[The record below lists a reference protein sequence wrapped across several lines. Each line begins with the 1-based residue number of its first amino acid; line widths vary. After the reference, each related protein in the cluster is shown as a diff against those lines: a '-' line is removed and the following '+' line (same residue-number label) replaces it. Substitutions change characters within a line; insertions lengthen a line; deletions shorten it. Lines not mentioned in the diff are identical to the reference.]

1 MIDYVIYGKII
12 IDTIRLLDGRFV
24 PEQLGGGGPQGAFG
38 ARLWADSVGL
48 LTRSGTD
55 MPAGPEAVLRSLGVD
70 LQGWQQYSQHQT
82 PRGLMAY
89 DDQEY
94 MLKTERTKDE
104 MARVSNSIRAI
115 IAEVLPIPADY
126 ETPQVI
132 HLITEYFHEPMA
144 DEALRMKDRG
154 AIYSLEPIID
164 HEHWSNREALLAYL
178 PKVDTVSPDWPSA
191 SGLAE
196 SKDPK
201 EVLKFWSKLG
211 TSAVSIRHGIQGSYV
226 WDKYSDKMWHIPI
239 VRVNAV
245 DPTGCGNSYGG
256 GFAVGWHEHKDAK
269 IAGCMGTISASFLA
283 REIGVIGVTPQ
294 AEREAKSLLSQ
305 HMELIQPI

>member
-126 ETPQVI
+126 ET
-132 HLITEYFHEPMA
+132 
-144 DEALRMKDRG
+144 DR
-154 AIYSLEPIID
+154 
-164 HEHWSNREALLAYL
+164 
-178 PKVDTVSPDWPSA
+178 
-191 SGLAE
+191 
-196 SKDPK
+196 
-201 EVLKFWSKLG
+201 
-211 TSAVSIRHGIQGSYV
+211 
-226 WDKYSDKMWHIPI
+226 
-239 VRVNAV
+239 
-245 DPTGCGNSYGG
+245 
-256 GFAVGWHEHKDAK
+256 
-269 IAGCMGTISASFLA
+269 
-283 REIGVIGVTPQ
+283 
-294 AEREAKSLLSQ
+294 KSVV
-305 HMELIQPI
+305 